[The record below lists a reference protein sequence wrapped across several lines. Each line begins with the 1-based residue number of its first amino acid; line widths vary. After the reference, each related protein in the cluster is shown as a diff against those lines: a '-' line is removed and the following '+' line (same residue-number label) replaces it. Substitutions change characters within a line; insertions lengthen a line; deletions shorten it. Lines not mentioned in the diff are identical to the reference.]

1 MPGRLA
7 TVGVYGFTAET
18 YLAALEAAGVTKVLD
33 IRQRRGV
40 RGARYAWANAQ
51 RLQRLLAGA
60 RIAYIDTLASLPGMV
75 ELIEFTP
82 AQHRRYT
89 AMYAAAVGWD
99 GSDPVRRAAAE
110 AGS

>member
-1 MPGRLA
+1 
-7 TVGVYGFTAET
+7 
-18 YLAALEAAGVTKVLD
+18 
-33 IRQRRGV
+33 
-40 RGARYAWANAQ
+40 
-51 RLQRLLAGA
+51 
-60 RIAYIDTLASLPGMV
+60 MV